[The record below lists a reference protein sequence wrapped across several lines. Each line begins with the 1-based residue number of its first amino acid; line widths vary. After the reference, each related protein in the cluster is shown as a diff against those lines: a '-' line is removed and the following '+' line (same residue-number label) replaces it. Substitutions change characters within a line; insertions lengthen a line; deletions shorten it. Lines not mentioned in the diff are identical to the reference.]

1 MLAKDDSQRMQ
12 AAGELGAAFIQA
24 RQFDRAQ
31 RSLTQALALVQGEQR
46 AHYELGLGNLAS
58 LQKDTAAALGHY
70 QRAEQFAPLDPVVRG
85 RVKLNRARSLPVPA
99 RLARLQAIEAD
110 LDALAP
116 PTLST
121 RTTDPSRLK
130 AASGLYLNLGH
141 QAQGLGAAGN
151 PLALRSLERARAL
164 AANLPND
171 RLNLEVLDALAQ
183 QHQLSKEGVQL
194 IARAT
199 VQRSAD
205 RLLALDGLAVGGINT
220 VRGFRENELVRDQ
233 GEYFNIE
240 LDWPIAGLVGGQ
252 MSGNSRVHLV
262 PFIDP
267 GSAHNLSGPTQ
278 ALSSLGVALRAQ
290 WQGLQADLTV
300 AKRLSA
306 VDQSP
311 GAANSLQGQGIHL
324 QIAYKF

>member
-46 AHYELGLGNLAS
+46 AHYELRLGNLAS

-70 QRAEQFAPLDPVVRG
+70 QRAEQFAPSDPVLRG

-267 GSAHNLSGPTQ
+267 GSAHNLGGPTQ
-278 ALSSLGVALRAQ
+278 ALSLLGVAVRAQ